1 MAKCYSAAGA
11 RYRHY
16 RLSGGVHLRTDGPV
30 RRAVAR
36 TTMGT
41 VEGNRPGES
50 GCDVVALVPR
60 GSPAAGS
67 TYGHG
72 RRNHPSSRT
81 FVTVTGHDAARILAI
96 AHRKTGLDDATL
108 SKIFDRTP
116 DAIIVLDGEARVC
129 FCNPSASTLL
139 GLSSR
144 EATGRPI
151 ASFLPDMP
159 APATEAGGRR
169 RLLLRPEG
177 ADPRRIEVSVSSIDV
192 VGARWRILLIARP
205 AEHQPGVGALGPVA
219 LYDDLTR
226 LPGRALF
233 TDRLEHAV
241 NEGAR
246 RRSSV
251 AVLLLDIDRFMDI
264 NATLGHKRGD
274 DVLRAVAERL
284 RGDMRTS
291 DTLARFGEDQF
302 GVLVRGRPT
311 PAAVARVADRIQSRL
326 LQPFRFDGVALYV
339 TMTIGVALPRAGE
352 TADEIIQQAD
362 AALHHAKAAGPGRVE
377 VFTPEMSAGTVDHRQ
392 VEADLRL
399 ALERNE
405 LEVFYQPQIRL
416 ADGALAGFEALVR
429 WRQPGR
435 GLRRPSDFIDVAATT
450 GLIVPMGHFVLR
462 EACRQVSRWRAR
474 HHSSARLAVAV
485 NLSATEI
492 LQPDLVDVVRTA
504 LTESGLPPDALELEI
519 TETAVLEAS
528 EETRGVLR
536 QLKELGGVLAI
547 DDWGGGYH
555 FLSHLRDFPIDRVK
569 IDRSFIAGLGAAG
582 DDRTIV
588 EAVVRLAHELGLSVV
603 AEGVETRAQA
613 TLLSAMGCDI
623 AQGFHYAPP
632 LSARAAAL
640 YQRAASS
647 TDVWAQPAA
656 DHSPEPVGARSLP
669 E

>member
-1 MAKCYSAAGA
+1 
-11 RYRHY
+11 
-16 RLSGGVHLRTDGPV
+16 V
-30 RRAVAR
+30 
-36 TTMGT
+36 
-41 VEGNRPGES
+41 
-50 GCDVVALVPR
+50 
-60 GSPAAGS
+60 
-67 TYGHG
+67 
-72 RRNHPSSRT
+72 
-81 FVTVTGHDAARILAI
+81 
-96 AHRKTGLDDATL
+96 DDTTL
-108 SKIFDRTP
+108 SELFDCTP
-116 DAIIVLDGEARVC
+116 DAIIVLDGEAHVC

-139 GLSSR
+139 GTSTR
-144 EATGRPI
+144 EAAGRPI
-151 ASFLPDMP
+151 ESFLPDMP
-159 APATEAGGRR
+159 VPVADAPGRR
-169 RLLLRPEG
+169 RLLLRPRG
-177 ADPRRIEVSVSSIDV
+177 AEPRWLEVSVSPIDV
-192 VGARWRILLIARP
+192 IGSPWRVLLIARP
-205 AEHQPGVGALGPVA
+205 AEHEAGVGASDPVA
-219 LYDDLTR
+219 LYDELTG
-226 LPGRALF
+226 LPSRALF

-241 NEGAR
+241 RDHAGR
-246 RRSSV
+246 FSSA

-264 NATLGHKRGD
+264 NATLGHRRGD

-284 RGDMRTS
+284 HGDLRTS

-311 PAAVARVADRIQSRL
+311 LAAVAKVADRIQSRL
-326 LQPFRFDGVALYV
+326 LQPFRFDGVTLYV

-377 VFTPEMSAGTVDHRQ
+377 VFTPEMSAGTVDRRQ

-416 ADGALAGFEALVR
+416 ADGSLAGFEALVR

-435 GLRRPSDFIDVAATT
+435 GLRPPSDFIDVAATT

-462 EACRQVSRWRAR
+462 EACRQVSRWQPR
-474 HHSSARLAVAV
+474 HRSNARLAVAV

-492 LQPDLVDVVRTA
+492 LQPDLADVVRSA
-504 LTESGLPPDALELEI
+504 LAESGLPPDALELEI

-536 QLKELGGVLAI
+536 RLKELGVVLAI
-547 DDWGGGYH
+547 DDFGVGYN

-588 EAVVRLAHELGLSVV
+588 EAVIRLAHELGLTVV
-603 AEGVETRAQA
+603 AEGVETKAQA
-613 TLLSAMGCDI
+613 ALLSAMGCDI

-647 TDVWAQPAA
+647 TNVRAQPAA
-656 DHSPEPVGARSLP
+656 EQTPERVGART
-669 E
+669 

>member
-1 MAKCYSAAGA
+1 VVIPETSDPSTIEHALP
-11 RYRHY
+11 RE
-16 RLSGGVHLRTDGPV
+16 V
-30 RRAVAR
+30 
-36 TTMGT
+36 
-41 VEGNRPGES
+41 VEGCLDLLDDRRDRP
-50 GCDVVALVPR
+50 PR
-60 GSPAAGS
+60 
-67 TYGHG
+67 
-72 RRNHPSSRT
+72 RT
-81 FVTVTGHDAARILAI
+81 FVTVTGHRTARILASP
-96 AHRKTGLDDATL
+96 HRKIGVDDTIL
-108 SKIFDRTP
+108 SELFDGTS

-129 FCNPSASTLL
+129 FSNPSASTML
-139 GLSSR
+139 GVSSKD
-144 EATGRPI
+144 AAGRPI
-151 ASFLPDMP
+151 AFFLPDLP
-159 APATEAGGRR
+159 APAVEAVGRR

-177 ADPRRIEVSVSSIDV
+177 ADPRRIEVSVSPIDV
-192 VGARWRILLIARP
+192 VGWPWRVLLIARP
-205 AEHQPGVGALGPVA
+205 AEPEPDLGARDPVA
-219 LYDDLTR
+219 LYDELTR

-233 TDRLEHAV
+233 TDRLKHAV
-241 NEGAR
+241 IDGAR

-251 AVLLLDIDRFMDI
+251 AVLLLDIDRFMEI
-264 NATLGHKRGD
+264 NATLGHQRGD

-284 RGDMRTS
+284 RGDLRTS

-302 GVLVRGRPT
+302 AVLVRGRPT
-311 PAAVARVADRIQSRL
+311 RAAVARVADRIQSRL

-377 VFTPEMSAGTVDHRQ
+377 LFTPEMSAGSVDRRQ

-416 ADGALAGFEALVR
+416 SDGALAGFEALVR
-429 WRQPGR
+429 WRQPGH
-435 GLRRPSDFIDVAATT
+435 GLRPPSDFIDVAATT

-462 EACRQVSRWRAR
+462 EACRQVSRWQPRGR
-474 HHSSARLAVAV
+474 SNARLAVAV
-485 NLSATEI
+485 NLSANEI

-504 LTESGLPPDALELEI
+504 LAGSGLPPDALELEI

-536 QLKELGGVLAI
+536 QLKELGVVLAI
-547 DDWGGGYH
+547 DDFGVGYN

-569 IDRSFIAGLGAAG
+569 LDRSFIAGLGAAG

-603 AEGVETRAQA
+603 AEGVETRTQA
-613 TLLSAMGCDI
+613 ALLSVLGCDI
-623 AQGFHYAPP
+623 AQGFHFAPP

-647 TDVWAQPAA
+647 TDVRGLPAA
-656 DHSPEPVGARSLP
+656 DPSPEPVGARPLP